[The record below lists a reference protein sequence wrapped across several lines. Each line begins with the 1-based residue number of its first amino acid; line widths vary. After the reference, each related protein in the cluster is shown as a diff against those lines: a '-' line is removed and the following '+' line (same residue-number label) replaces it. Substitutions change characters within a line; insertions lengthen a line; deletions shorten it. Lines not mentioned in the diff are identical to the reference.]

1 MMREELI
8 EAMAR
13 AIWSC
18 DTYRPVGW
26 EAGLRSALTAHDE
39 WLKANGMVVVP
50 VKPTEQMT
58 NASWKLAGGQ
68 SITAQAK
75 DHSKQCQA
83 YKAMIEAA
91 P

>member
-1 MMREELI
+1 MSEELI

-13 AIWSC
+13 GIRTHFASEIAAHE
-18 DTYRPVGW
+18 V
-26 EAGLRSALTAHDE
+26 AQAALTAHDE
-39 WLKANGMVVVP
+39 WLKANGLVIVP

-58 NASWKLAGGQ
+58 NASWKFAGGQ
-68 SITAQAK
+68 SIVLQAK
-75 DHSKQCQA
+75 DHSKQCGA